1 MTSPSDTLVLVTG
14 GSGFV
19 GAHCIIRLL
28 NAGYQVRATLRSLTK
43 QALVYSMLRNGGI
56 SEVLLQHLSFAT
68 ADLMDDAGWSEA
80 VSGCSYIL
88 HVASPVPSKA
98 PKNKLDVIIPA
109 REGTLRVLR
118 AAKSACV
125 KRVVLTSSYTAIAYG
140 HPEQDQPFNEE
151 YWTNLAGDDIT
162 AYTESKTLA
171 ERAAWEF
178 VASAEGRGL
187 ELAAV
192 NPVATFGPVLG
203 SDCPTSVLSVQQ
215 MLDGSLPA
223 MPKIH
228 LGVVDVRDIAEL
240 HFLAMT
246 SLQAAG
252 HRFLAASPPTVT
264 MEEISR
270 LLKERIPEAGSSAP
284 SWVLPNIV
292 FRIVGY
298 FNPDIELV
306 LPELGRRREMT
317 IEKARKVLGW
327 TPRGWETAIIASAES
342 LLKLGSV
349 KE

>member
-1 MTSPSDTLVLVTG
+1 MAAPSHTLVLVTG

-19 GAHCIIRLL
+19 STHCIVRLL
-28 NAGYQVRATLRSLTK
+28 NAGYKVRATLRSLTK
-43 QALVYSMLRNGGI
+43 QTLVHSMLRNGGI
-56 SEVLLQHLSFAT
+56 SEDLLQHLSFAT
-68 ADLMDDAGWSEA
+68 ADLTDDAGWTEA

-88 HVASPVPSKA
+88 HVASPVPSKR

-118 AAKSACV
+118 AARSVGV
-125 KRVVLTSSYTAIAYG
+125 KRVVLTSSFTAIAYG

-178 VASAEGRGL
+178 VASEEGQGL
-187 ELAAV
+187 EMAAI
-192 NPVATFGPVLG
+192 NPVGIFGPVLG
-203 SDCPTSVLSVQQ
+203 SDCPTSVLILQR
-215 MLDGSLPA
+215 MLEGRIPA
-223 MPKIH
+223 MPQIR
-228 LGVVDVRDIAEL
+228 LGVVDVRDVAEL

-246 SLQAAG
+246 KPQAVG

-264 MEEISR
+264 LEEISR
-270 LLKERIPEAGSSAP
+270 LLKERIPEARSKTP
-284 SWVLPNIV
+284 SRVLPNIV
-292 FRIVGY
+292 FRILGY
-298 FNPDIELV
+298 FNSDVAQV

-327 TPRGWETAIIASAES
+327 APRRWDNAIIASAES
-342 LLKLGSV
+342 LLKFGSI